1 MITNLY
7 SIYDSK
13 SETYSKPFHMH
24 NDSVALRNCTD
35 LASDPNTEVAKH
47 PEDFTLFLIGEWDD
61 NTCEFD
67 IRETPKNILR
77 FHELQLELP
86 VE

>member
-1 MITNLY
+1 MITNVY

-24 NDSVALRNCTD
+24 NDAIAIRSATD
-35 LASDPNTEVAKH
+35 LLKSQNSEIANH
-47 PEDFTLFLIGEWDD
+47 PEDFTLFLLGEWDD
-61 NTCEFD
+61 NSAVFA

-77 FHELQLELP
+77 FHEANLSE
-86 VE
+86 